1 MAHPGRLSSV
11 VNPAD
16 INWPLLILG
25 VFMIV
30 AGVGVPGTEVN
41 VVVALIVLGTGLVV
55 AGALASQV
63 KQLDIGL
70 QGIKMSRD
78 DGTAM
83 PMPWLAAEADTL
95 GGIAQLV
102 LGNSDLAGE
111 VVEDVLTKI
120 HRYPGQMSQE
130 QRDIATFKTL
140 IADLERTEKKL
151 WFSGSKVANELTPIQ
166 GALNALALPMRVAFV
181 LDMEMPVK
189 AVAEILDRPE
199 ADVAIDVEA
208 ARKALAPHIEGDEG
222 DGNG

>member
-1 MAHPGRLSSV
+1 M
-11 VNPAD
+11 
-16 INWPLLILG
+16 G
-25 VFMIV
+25 VFMIM
-30 AGVGVPGTEVN
+30 AGVGVPGTEAN

-63 KQLDIGL
+63 RQLDIGL

-95 GGIAQLV
+95 GGIARLV
-102 LGNSDLAGE
+102 LGNSDLARK
-111 VVEDVLTKI
+111 VVEDVLAKV
-120 HRYPGQMSQE
+120 HRYRGQMSQE

-151 WFSGSKVANELTPIQ
+151 WLSGAKVANELTPIQ
-166 GALNALALPMRVAFV
+166 GALSALALPTRIAFA

-189 AVAEILDRPE
+189 AVADILDRPE
-199 ADVAIDVEA
+199 ADVAVDIKA
-208 ARKALAPHIEGDEG
+208 AREALAPHIEGDEG
-222 DGNG
+222 DGDG